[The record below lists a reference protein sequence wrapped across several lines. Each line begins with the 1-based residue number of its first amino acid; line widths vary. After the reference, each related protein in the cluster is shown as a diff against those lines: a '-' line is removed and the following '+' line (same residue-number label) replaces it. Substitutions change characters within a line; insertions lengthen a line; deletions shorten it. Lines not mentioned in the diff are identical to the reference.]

1 MYFKCFRRGHSSII
15 RSKNLHLGIMNIF
28 FNVVTSDPFQP
39 FHCETSLKLN
49 VQLCMH
55 ICWPIRHFSYSNHD
69 TSIQINVGN
78 HNMGT
83 SAIVHIKFN
92 ALLVQCTIASGVNS
106 TGYEC
111 TIPIYSQSMLIITY
125 VILIDGQWAWS

>member
-1 MYFKCFRRGHSSII
+1 
-15 RSKNLHLGIMNIF
+15 MNIF
-28 FNVVTSDPFQP
+28 CNVVTSDPFQP

-78 HNMGT
+78 HNKGT
-83 SAIVHIKFN
+83 SEIVH
-92 ALLVQCTIASGVNS
+92 VQ
-106 TGYEC
+106 C
-111 TIPIYSQSMLIITY
+111 TIPIYSQSMLIITS